1 MLGYYKFEAIFAQW
15 HFPLNWELMKVRI
28 CNNATSLK
36 LITSLLIFEPSSMCS
51 LSLCSWVAQ
60 LTHKTYILKKVF
72 EFNGTFPCPKS
83 CLHKKWMT
91 PKSDFGTA
99 LETVNEQ
106 SQLQV
111 AFEQTF
117 SREAPFLI
125 GFHMVLPWG
134 PKMSLLQKKCQ
145 KLDSIL
151 GPLGLKPNDLF
162 FSDAIWSWD

>member
-1 MLGYYKFEAIFAQW
+1 
-15 HFPLNWELMKVRI
+15 
-28 CNNATSLK
+28 
-36 LITSLLIFEPSSMCS
+36 MCS

-111 AFEQTF
+111 AFEQSF
-117 SREAPFLI
+117 SREAPFLNWLSHGPTMRPQNVTPPKKMPKT
-125 GFHMVLPWG
+125 GFNPG
-134 PKMSLLQKKCQ
+134 TS
-145 KLDSIL
+145 
-151 GPLGLKPNDLF
+151 
-162 FSDAIWSWD
+162 WSQAQ

>member
-1 MLGYYKFEAIFAQW
+1 
-15 HFPLNWELMKVRI
+15 MKVRI

-36 LITSLLIFEPSSMCS
+36 LITSLLIFEPSSMCG

-83 CLHKKWMT
+83 CLYRKWMT
-91 PKSDFGTA
+91 PKSEFGTA

-111 AFEQTF
+111 AFEQTC

-125 GFHMVLPWG
+125 GFHMVLP
-134 PKMSLLQKKCQ
+134 
-145 KLDSIL
+145 
-151 GPLGLKPNDLF
+151 
-162 FSDAIWSWD
+162 

>member
-1 MLGYYKFEAIFAQW
+1 
-15 HFPLNWELMKVRI
+15 MKVRI

-36 LITSLLIFEPSSMCS
+36 LITSLLIFEH
-51 LSLCSWVAQ
+51 LCSWVAQ
-60 LTHKTYILKKVF
+60 LTNKTYILKKVF

-125 GFHMVLPWG
+125 GFHMVLP
-134 PKMSLLQKKCQ
+134 
-145 KLDSIL
+145 
-151 GPLGLKPNDLF
+151 
-162 FSDAIWSWD
+162 